1 MLATLPDRARAALLG
16 LLATIASFVL
26 FRGSTS
32 TQEPSAD
39 PLDAAPRGSFLL
51 ASANLREL
59 RRSPLYGLIF
69 SDGSKALTP
78 YALGFDKLS
87 DACGF
92 EPLDRVDR
100 LMVAVPEEGERGEL
114 GIAAHILA
122 TSNELSA
129 CAERLAAA
137 RGQHLE
143 PKTRGSFAVLEA
155 PSSADTSPPRIA
167 YGRGNLL
174 VVGRR
179 AWFDALL
186 AAAEGTEPRAMSA
199 SAHATLRAALTEDA
213 RGHAPALVVTALL
226 PRALRDKLKRE
237 MARETEG
244 GAGGAGPGDERSRGI
259 MSGVLGVSALG
270 LALYTG
276 TNGSSADLTAELACD
291 AEDACVAVEA
301 LLLEKRRAF
310 SQELSLRM
318 LGLGGLLDSITVR
331 RIGTR
336 IRVTAGAPAE
346 PLTSA
351 IDRILRLSTR
361 TPIPTPTQTPTR

>member
-1 MLATLPDRARAALLG
+1 
-16 LLATIASFVL
+16 
-26 FRGSTS
+26 
-32 TQEPSAD
+32 
-39 PLDAAPRGSFLL
+39 
-51 ASANLREL
+51 
-59 RRSPLYGLIF
+59 
-69 SDGSKALTP
+69 
-78 YALGFDKLS
+78 
-87 DACGF
+87 
-92 EPLDRVDR
+92 
-100 LMVAVPEEGERGEL
+100 
-114 GIAAHILA
+114 
-122 TSNELSA
+122 
-129 CAERLAAA
+129 
-137 RGQHLE
+137 
-143 PKTRGSFAVLEA
+143 
-155 PSSADTSPPRIA
+155 
-167 YGRGNLL
+167 

-199 SAHATLRAALTEDA
+199 SAHATLRTALTEDA
-213 RGHAPALVVTALL
+213 RGHAPSLVVTALL

-237 MARETEG
+237 MTRETEG
-244 GAGGAGPGDERSRGI
+244 SAGPGDERSRGI

-310 SQELSLRM
+310 SQELSIRM